1 MSDTIKAALW
11 MTGAIL
17 SFSAMAVAGRAV
29 SFELD
34 TFEIMTIRS
43 LIGVIIVVSVA
54 VLWGKTGEIKTNRLG
69 THAVRNLFH
78 FTGQNL
84 WFYALPLIPL
94 AQLFAF
100 EFSTPIWIILAA
112 PFLLGE
118 RLTRPQ
124 LLAVI
129 LGFVGILIVT
139 RPWIAGISPG
149 IIPAALCA
157 VGFAGAAIF
166 TKRLTQTES
175 ILNIMFWLTFLQLIF
190 GIITSGY
197 DLDFALPSTE
207 SWPWLIVIAIG
218 GLVAHTSITKALTL
232 APATVV
238 TPVDFCRLPVIIAI
252 GYFLYNETVDIFVL
266 LGAVLIFSANYA
278 NIWIETRKKRVAH
291 AS

>member
-1 MSDTIKAALW
+1 MSDTIKAAIW
-11 MTGAIL
+11 MSGAIL
-17 SFSAMAVAGRAV
+17 SFSAMAVAGREV

-43 LIGVIIVVSVA
+43 LIGVIIVGTIA
-54 VLWGKTGEIKTNRLG
+54 ILWRKTAEIKTQRLG
-69 THAVRNLFH
+69 THLVRNLFH

-124 LLAVI
+124 AMAVAF
-129 LGFVGILIVT
+129 GFIGILIVT

-166 TKRLTQTES
+166 TKRLTTTES

-190 GIITSGY
+190 GIIASGY
-197 DLDFALPSTE
+197 DLDFAMPSAQ

-252 GYFLYNETVDIFVL
+252 GYFLYSEAVDIFVL
-266 LGAVLIFSANYA
+266 IGAVLIFGANYA
-278 NIWIETRKKRVAH
+278 NIWMETRKKRVAS
-291 AS
+291 AD

>member
-1 MSDTIKAALW
+1 

>member
-11 MTGAIL
+11 MTGAIV
-17 SFSAMAVAGRAV
+17 SFSAMAVAGREV

-34 TFEIMTIRS
+34 TFEIMTVRS
-43 LIGVIIVVSVA
+43 LIGVIIITTIAVA
-54 VLWGKTGEIKTNRLG
+54 LGRTQELRTQRFG
-69 THAVRNLFH
+69 THFFRNVFH

-84 WFYALPLIPL
+84 WFYAIPLIPL

-100 EFSTPIWIILAA
+100 EFSTPIWVILAA

-118 RLTRPQ
+118 RLSRPQ
-124 LLAVI
+124 VFAVV

-139 RPWIAGISPG
+139 RPWVAGITPG

-157 VGFAGAAIF
+157 VGFAATTIF

-175 ILNIMFWLTFLQLIF
+175 ILNIMFWLTLLQLIF
-190 GIITSGY
+190 GLITAGY
-197 DLDFALPSTE
+197 DFDIAIPSAQ
-207 SWPWLIVIAIG
+207 SWPWLIVIALG

-238 TPVDFCRLPVIIAI
+238 TPVDFCRLPVIITLGYLLYDERVDLFVIGGAI
-252 GYFLYNETVDIFVL
+252 
-266 LGAVLIFSANYA
+266 LIFSANYF
-278 NIWIETRKKRVAH
+278 NILMETRKKRVEP
-291 AS
+291 SP

>member
-278 NIWIETRKKRVAH
+278 NIWMETRKKRVAH